1 MKHSP
6 WDAAIITT
14 MRRIY
19 LQGTLAGKCSTQ
31 NLVLKSFNSAMKETN
46 TMGTK
51 MFSTHL
57 NGIVFTISTLWFFFL
72 IKAISQWNM
81 YKNIHGICH
90 SVASN
95 LENSMSQKKNG
106 RYITFSKHFLAIVF
120 IIPLYIACLIRMS
133 HGNVFPRIK
142 YYLLLTC
149 TSSSWH

>member
-1 MKHSP
+1 
-6 WDAAIITT
+6 
-14 MRRIY
+14 
-19 LQGTLAGKCSTQ
+19 
-31 NLVLKSFNSAMKETN
+31 
-46 TMGTK
+46 
-51 MFSTHL
+51 
-57 NGIVFTISTLWFFFL
+57 
-72 IKAISQWNM
+72 M
-81 YKNIHGICH
+81 YKNIHGIYH

-149 TSSSWH
+149 TSSSWHWRVVNVETTMEVLLPEFFKPWICAFVRIWPQRKKISVKIWNINISLNFSYSVKISKKREHCAFNNPAILGAMRVN